1 MIANSI
7 RTAYDTE
14 VDRDYYRDAK
24 LGRIERQTVTAFGE
38 APNEKRAHIDDYG
51 GAIPVV
57 KSNVLSLAIEQQH
70 IIAELEKVIDLLNEK
85 LIPISTPQA
94 VAGYDQQKE
103 PNRVDSELYSMI
115 SSNTRHIVKLI
126 YTINSMREGVQL

>member
-1 MIANSI
+1 MIANSF

-24 LGRIERQTVTAFGE
+24 LGRIERQTMTAYAE
-38 APNEKRAHIDDYG
+38 APKEQRASIDDY
-51 GAIPVV
+51 ATPIV

-115 SSNTRHIVKLI
+115 SSNNKHIVKLI
-126 YTINSMREGVQL
+126 YTVNSMREGVQL

>member
-1 MIANSI
+1 MIANSF

-24 LGRIERQTVTAFGE
+24 LGRIEKQTMNAYAE
-38 APNEKRAHIDDYG
+38 EKQRASIDDYG
-51 GAIPVV
+51 ASPVV
-57 KSNVLSLAIEQQH
+57 KSNVLSMAIEQQH
-70 IIAELEKVIDLLNEK
+70 IIAELEKVIDMLNEK

-103 PNRVDSELYSMI
+103 SNRVDSELYSMI
-115 SSNTRHIVKLI
+115 SSNTKHIVKLI
-126 YTINSMREGVQL
+126 YSINAMREGVQL

>member
-1 MIANSI
+1 MIANSF

-24 LGRIERQTVTAFGE
+24 LGRIERQTMTAYAE
-38 APNEKRAHIDDYG
+38 ASKEQRASIDDYG
-51 GAIPVV
+51 ASPIV
-57 KSNVLSLAIEQQH
+57 KSNVLSMAIEQQH

-94 VAGYDQQKE
+94 VPGYDQQKE

-115 SSNTRHIVKLI
+115 SSNNRHIVQLI

>member
-24 LGRIERQTVTAFGE
+24 LGRIERQTMTAYAE
-38 APNEKRAHIDDYG
+38 APKEQRASIEDYG
-51 GAIPVV
+51 ATPIV

-115 SSNTRHIVKLI
+115 SSNNKHIVKLI
-126 YTINSMREGVQL
+126 YSINSMREGVQL